1 MIGSLRGRHAVLALL
16 VVVLA
21 GLAFG
26 GCLGPAVGDQ
36 RITSYDVVA
45 LIRDDRTVAVREV
58 IDWDFGAE
66 ERHGIFRTI
75 PATGGAPTDIEV
87 SSPDAPDTFDVTT
100 MGGDTEIKIGE
111 EDETITGRH
120 RYVISY
126 VLPATIGGDRFA
138 LDAVGDRWPVPSEHV
153 TVTVLGADLRE
164 TECFTGPLGSTERC
178 PIDAVGNADRVEID
192 DLDDHEAVTV
202 AGDID
207 AIRPAEMP
215 AIPPFEDRD
224 TSVRLRWAGIVAA
237 LGLATALV
245 VYLVCRLVGRNEVA
259 AGGATDAAFAYGAE
273 DFGPEHAA
281 PAQAPPGG
289 RLVAD
294 ERMGEL
300 AGIEFVPPGGVE
312 PWQAAVV
319 LRETID
325 DRTVGAWF
333 SSLVSHEV
341 VAIETRETGSTWL
354 RPGPRATEA
363 DAVAAPILNQAFGS
377 GDVMLGSYD
386 ARFASAW
393 VEVGLAIDA
402 WALSAG
408 VFRRRPPRYRGSSRG
423 RTGWITCLVPA
434 VFLVAAGG
442 SSLAA
447 GLRTGFAA
455 VALTLAVVGGVGV
468 VAYAVLTRGLTARG
482 SAIAL
487 RAESFRRFLHD
498 SEAQHVE
505 WAWQHG
511 LLREYSAWAV
521 ALGEADAWNSAL
533 VASSLPPVEVT
544 SSTGVLYPALY
555 ISSFS
560 STTTALQAGSPSG
573 SGISGGSSGSGF
585 SGGGFSGGGFSG
597 GGGGG
602 GGGGSW

>member
-1 MIGSLRGRHAVLALL
+1 VVIGSLRGRHAVLALL

-26 GCLGPAVGDQ
+26 GCLGPAVGDE

-58 IDWDFGAE
+58 IDYDFGAE

-75 PATGGAPTDIEV
+75 PSTGGVPTDIEV
-87 SSPDAPDTFDVTT
+87 SSPDAPDTFAKTT
-100 MGGDTEIKIGE
+100 MGGDTEIKVGE
-111 EDETITGRH
+111 EDEMITGRH

-126 VLPATIGGDRFA
+126 VLPATIEGDRFA
-138 LDAVGDRWPVPSEHV
+138 LDAVGDRWLVPSDHV
-153 TVTVLGADLRE
+153 TVTILGADLRE

-178 PIDAVGNADRVEID
+178 PIGAVGNDQRAEVD
-192 DLDDHEAVTV
+192 DLGDHEAVTV
-202 AGDID
+202 DGDID
-207 AIRPAEMP
+207 ATRPAEMP
-215 AIPPFEDRD
+215 ALPPFEDRD
-224 TSVRLRWAGIVAA
+224 ASARLRWTAIVAV
-237 LGLATALV
+237 LGLITAV
-245 VYLVCRLVGRNEVA
+245 AVYLVCRLVGRNEVA
-259 AGGATDAAFAYGAE
+259 GGGATDAAFAFGAE
-273 DFGPEHAA
+273 DFGREHAA
-281 PAQAPPGG
+281 PAQAPPGT

-300 AGIEFVPPGGVE
+300 AGVEFVPPGGVE

-319 LRETID
+319 LREKID

-341 VAIETRETGSTWL
+341 VAIETRETGGTVL
-354 RPGPRATEA
+354 RPGPRAAEA
-363 DAVAAPILNQAFGS
+363 DVVAATILNQA
-377 GDVMLGSYD
+377 LGASDEVVLGAYD
-386 ARFASAW
+386 ARFAAAW
-393 VEVGLAIDA
+393 GPAGLAIDA
-402 WALSAG
+402 WTTSSG

-423 RTGWITCLVPA
+423 LAGWVTCLLPA
-434 VFLVAAGG
+434 IFLVSAGG
-442 SSLAA
+442 SSLAT

-455 VALTLAVVGGVGV
+455 VALTLAVVGGVAV
-468 VAYAVLTRGLTARG
+468 VAYSVLTRGLTARG

-521 ALGEADAWNSAL
+521 ALGEADAWNGAL
-533 VASSLPPVEVT
+533 AASSVPPVEVT

-555 ISSFS
+555 LSSLS
-560 STTTALQAGSPSG
+560 STTTAPQASSSG
-573 SGISGGSSGSGF
+573 GGSSF